1 MALAPTDGTGLAWS
15 FGVIAEWL
23 AFGAIWLLLL
33 VGLWDM
39 TVQRLH
45 RRPR

>member
-1 MALAPTDGTGLAWS
+1 MALSPADGTSLVWS
-15 FGVIAEWL
+15 IKVIAEWL

-33 VGLWDM
+33 VGLWEM
-39 TVQRLH
+39 AVRRLR